1 MSDVAAVL
9 ALARAEIRAL
19 RPYAHAS
26 WVPELTR
33 LHANEL
39 PWPNNPGGGA
49 PQNRY
54 PEPQPAELLQALA
67 QLYAVEPA
75 QLLATH
81 GSDEAIDLI
90 TRVFCRAGQDA
101 VLTTPPTFG
110 MFAVAAHVQGA
121 AVIEVPLR
129 AEQDFALDTGAVK
142 TAISNNSNIRI
153 IWLCSPNNPSGG
165 HLAEDSIME
174 VIAAARDRAMVVID
188 EAYAEFSSRP
198 SLTRLLAQNPQL
210 AILRTMSKA
219 HGLAGAR
226 IGAVI
231 AHPQVIDLIRK
242 IILPYTLSSCSIQS
256 ALAALA
262 PAALAETRRRVPE
275 LIAAR
280 RQLAADLKASPAIER
295 VWASDAN
302 FLLVRCRPESRLFER
317 WVEAGLLVRD
327 FRRTPGLENCLRVTV
342 GTAEQNQR
350 LRAVLGS
357 RS

>member
-9 ALARAEIRAL
+9 ALARADIRKL
-19 RPYAHAS
+19 SPYAHAS
-26 WVPELTR
+26 WAPELTR

-54 PEPQPAELLQALA
+54 PEPQPAELLHALA
-67 QLYAVEPA
+67 QYYAVAPA
-75 QLLATH
+75 QLVATH

-90 TRVFCRAGQDA
+90 TRVFCRAGQD
-101 VLTTPPTFG
+101 VVVCTPPTFG

-129 AEQDFALDTGAVK
+129 ADQDFALDTAAVK
-142 TAISNNSNIRI
+142 AAIDSNGHIRI
-153 IWLCSPNNPSGG
+153 VWLCSPNNPSGA
-165 HLAEDSIME
+165 HLAENSITE
-174 VIAAARDRAMVVID
+174 VIAAARGRALVVID

-198 SLTRLLAQNPQL
+198 SLTRLLVQNPHL
-210 AILRTMSKA
+210 AILRTLSKA

-231 AHPQVIDLIRK
+231 AHPKVIDLIRK
-242 IILPYTLSSCSIQS
+242 IILPYTLSSGGIAS
-256 ALAALA
+256 ALAALS
-262 PAALAETRRRVPE
+262 PAALAETRRRVRD

-280 RQLAADLKASPAIER
+280 DQLAIDLKANPAIER
-295 VWASDAN
+295 AWPSDAN
-302 FLLVRCRPESRLFER
+302 FLLLRCRPESRLFER

-327 FRRTPGLENCLRVTV
+327 FRRAPGLENCLRVTV
-342 GTAEQNQR
+342 GTAEQNQH
-350 LRAVLGS
+350 LLAVLGS
-357 RS
+357 RP